1 MAGELAEIGQG
12 VMVRSAEDI
21 LSQRAVILNVMKKCM
36 KDGQDYGIIPG
47 CKLPSLYKPG
57 AEKILSVFRIAVDE
71 PKVEDLST
79 EDERRY
85 RATVRLISCTGV
97 FLGATVGE
105 CSSNEDKYKWKK
117 AVCEEEW
124 NETPENMRR
133 EKWKP
138 GKNGTAYKVS
148 QIRTQ
153 IADVSN
159 TVLSMA
165 IKRAMVADTRQVTG
179 TSDLFTNE
187 IESLEDLINNGGD
200 PEEKH
205 TEPKP
210 TTEAPKTVDEVKKAA
225 KATPAPAPENK
236 ISLIEGKVTKI
247 EPYKYKSG
255 KFKTDYSLDCGDNGL
270 VVIAEW
276 KEPNKAIVVG
286 GTVKAVNVTMGKYKD
301 ETTYT
306 AESIGVDVQM

>member
-1 MAGELAEIGQG
+1 MSGELAEIGQG

-36 KDGQDYGIIPG
+36 KEGQDYGIIPG

-138 GKNGTAYKVS
+138 GKNGTVYKVK

-225 KATPAPAPENK
+225 EATPALAPENK
-236 ISLIEGKVTKI
+236 IPLIEGKVTKI
-247 EPYKYKSG
+247 EPHKYKSG